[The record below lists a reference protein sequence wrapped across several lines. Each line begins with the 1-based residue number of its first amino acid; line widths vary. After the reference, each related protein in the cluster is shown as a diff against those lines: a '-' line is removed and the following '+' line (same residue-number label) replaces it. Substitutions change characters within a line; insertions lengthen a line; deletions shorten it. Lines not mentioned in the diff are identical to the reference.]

1 MKPLQYLPVWVIVRL
16 CTDEDA
22 VVNYWN
28 DIDGQL
34 ELDIDLLDDFCA
46 EATEVHE
53 NNKWL
58 WASIAEIKR
67 VRNNFERN

>member
-1 MKPLQYLPVWVIVRL
+1 MGLVRL

-34 ELDIDLLDDFCA
+34 ELDIDVLDDF
-46 EATEVHE
+46 V
-53 NNKWL
+53 L
-58 WASIAEIKR
+58 RQRSS
-67 VRNNFERN
+67 